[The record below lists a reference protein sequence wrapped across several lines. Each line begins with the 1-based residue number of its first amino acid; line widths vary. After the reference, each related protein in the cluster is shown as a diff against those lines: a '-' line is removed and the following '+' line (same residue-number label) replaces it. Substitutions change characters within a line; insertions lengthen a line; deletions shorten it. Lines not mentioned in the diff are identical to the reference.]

1 MRRNPEG
8 LKTRKNQG
16 KERSAVPD
24 GAKRAKARTQDYTI
38 SLRSLISAQ
47 EQRQAYLNE
56 FNASLVYKVSS
67 RTARTTYNTQMQGYK

>member
-56 FNASLVYKVSS
+56 FKASLVYIVSS
-67 RTARTTYNTQMQGYK
+67 RPARTTYKTLMQGFK